1 MNKVVALFG
10 GKRAADAFRKTVSGD
25 PTGAP
30 AWAQQMAIGNDV
42 AFSDQKVRSGKYT
55 DQYLHWWAAFARY

>member
-1 MNKVVALFG
+1 VNKVVAALG

-30 AWAQQMAIGNDV
+30 QWSQQMAIGNDV
-42 AFSDQKVRSGKYT
+42 GLFGPD
-55 DQYLHWWAAFARY
+55 